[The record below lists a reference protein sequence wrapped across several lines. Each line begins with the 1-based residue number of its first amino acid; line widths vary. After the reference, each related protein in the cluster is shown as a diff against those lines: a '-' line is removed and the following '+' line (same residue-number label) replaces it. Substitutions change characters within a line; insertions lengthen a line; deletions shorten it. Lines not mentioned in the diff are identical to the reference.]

1 MAFKKAI
8 ANVIKELIIPELSKI
23 KDDINNVNVKLEF
36 TNKRLGDINL
46 QLVDQSRRID
56 GLREELN
63 HKLDGLREDL
73 THRIDETNDRI
84 NRLYEV
90 IVHRDEHSSLEQ
102 KVLDLE
108 RDVREIKIKI
118 AV

>member
-1 MAFKKAI
+1 M
-8 ANVIKELIIPELSKI
+8 
-23 KDDINNVNVKLEF
+23 
-36 TNKRLGDINL
+36 
-46 QLVDQSRRID
+46 
-56 GLREELN
+56 REELN
-63 HKLDGLREDL
+63 HRIDETNK
-73 THRIDETNDRI
+73 RIDETNDRI

-90 IVHRDEHSSLEQ
+90 IVHRDEHSGLEQ

>member
-8 ANVIKELIIPELSKI
+8 ANVLKELIIPELSKI
-23 KDDINNVNVKLEF
+23 KDDINNVNVKVEY
-36 TNKRLGDINL
+36 TNKRLDDINL
-46 QLVDQSRRID
+46 QMVDQSRRID
-56 GLREELN
+56 ALREEL
-63 HKLDGLREDL
+63 
-73 THRIDETNDRI
+73 THRIDETNNRIDETNDRI

-90 IVHRDEHSSLEQ
+90 IVHRDEHSGLEQ